1 MVIWDFRQISN
12 CSLQK
17 TKQTHEHYHF
27 LTVVT
32 KHFSY
37 FLICLQKN
45 SKSHSYWCYAASL
58 LCGINDSAT
67 SPSSGAD
74 WHTYICGKI
83 YSQLDSKISLQVTAG
98 SNAAEHEIFTWKF
111 FSTAIKNDCCNWAE
125 KKHGMMTDYL

>member
-32 KHFSY
+32 KYFSY

-45 SKSHSYWCYAASL
+45 SKSHSYWCYAAAL

-67 SPSSGAD
+67 SHLPQEQTGTL
-74 WHTYICGKI
+74 TY
-83 YSQLDSKISLQVTAG
+83 V
-98 SNAAEHEIFTWKF
+98 ERFTHSWTLK
-111 FSTAIKNDCCNWAE
+111 SVCK
-125 KKHGMMTDYL
+125 